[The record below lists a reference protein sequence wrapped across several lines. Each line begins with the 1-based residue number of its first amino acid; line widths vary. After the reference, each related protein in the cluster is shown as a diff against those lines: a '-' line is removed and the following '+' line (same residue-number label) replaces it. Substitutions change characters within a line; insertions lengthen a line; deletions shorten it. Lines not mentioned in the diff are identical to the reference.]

1 MSEGHYNITEE
12 WTLNKGFVFYSCLK
26 AIRILQKNGHLMTD
40 STFFINYAQYGVFRD
55 VRIAA
60 LECLVDVIKSKY
72 MEG

>member
-1 MSEGHYNITEE
+1 
-12 WTLNKGFVFYSCLK
+12 
-26 AIRILQKNGHLMTD
+26 MTD

-72 MEG
+72 IDGSVDLYSKARYYYICIAPLFVNDI

>member
-1 MSEGHYNITEE
+1 
-12 WTLNKGFVFYSCLK
+12 
-26 AIRILQKNGHLMTD
+26 MTD